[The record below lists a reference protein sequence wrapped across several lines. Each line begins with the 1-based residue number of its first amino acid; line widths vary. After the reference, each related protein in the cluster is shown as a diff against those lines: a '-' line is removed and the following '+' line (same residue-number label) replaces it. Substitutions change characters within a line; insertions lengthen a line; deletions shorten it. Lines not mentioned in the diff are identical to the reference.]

1 MPGMEDWN
9 RQMTGLRFTLLSLCT
24 AIGIQADFHTFQ
36 QLFIYYKDLP
46 GVPEFSVVGM
56 LDDLPTQYYD
66 SSLRK
71 AEPRQQW
78 MADCFADDYWQE
90 QTRTADALHMIL
102 VSSLSP
108 FLNSFR
114 ITYILGIWSCV
125 LQNNKNANK
134 TGLVKMKNSYGEI
147 QCEITTMR
155 CSGIGLL
162 ALLNKEFESILNQN
176 IALVQKLN
184 TNCVQN
190 LQSNLQ
196 AGKAALERK
205 VAPEVLVFSKTST
218 DGSTSLLCLVT
229 AFYPRAINA
238 TWLRNGDP
246 VLDAL
251 TVTVLPNYNATYRM
265 EILVD
270 IEDNN
275 PKSYFCKVQHSS
287 LPKTLTVQSGVEGVS
302 ETIHS
307 GPVLG
312 LLLAIMGRVI

>member
-1 MPGMEDWN
+1 MEGWN
-9 RQMTGLRFTLLSLCT
+9 RHITGLRFTLLSLCT
-24 AIGIQADFHTFQ
+24 AIGVQADSHTFQ
-36 QLFIYYKDLP
+36 HLFIYYKDLP

-56 LDDLPTQYYD
+56 LDDLQTQYYD

-78 MADCFADDYWQE
+78 MADRFADDYWQE
-90 QTRTADALHMIL
+90 QIRTADALHMVL
-102 VSSLSP
+102 VNSLSP
-108 FLNSFR
+108 FLTTFR
-114 ITYILGIWSCV
+114 ITYIQGLWSCM

-134 TGLVKMKNSYGEI
+134 NGLVKMKNSYGVI
-147 QCEITTMR
+147 QCEITTMLCR
-155 CSGIGLL
+155 GTSIL

-184 TNCVQN
+184 TSCVQN

-205 VAPEVLVFSKTST
+205 VAPKVLVFSKRST
-218 DGSTSLLCLVT
+218 DGSTSLLCLLT

-238 TWLRNGDP
+238 TWLRNGEP
-246 VLDAL
+246 VLDAI

-265 EILVD
+265 EILIG
-270 IEDNN
+270 IEENN
-275 PKSYFCKVQHSS
+275 PKSYSCQVQHSS
-287 LPKTLTVQSGVEGVS
+287 LPKTLTVKSGIKGVS

-312 LLLAIMGRVI
+312 LLLAIMGGVI